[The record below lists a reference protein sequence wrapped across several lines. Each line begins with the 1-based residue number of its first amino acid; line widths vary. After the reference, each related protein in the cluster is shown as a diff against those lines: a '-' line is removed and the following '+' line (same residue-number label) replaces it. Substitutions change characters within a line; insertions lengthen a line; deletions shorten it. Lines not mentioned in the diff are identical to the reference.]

1 MSDDNFDVNIP
12 PIVSELKDG
21 TTIVTDS
28 NDKIDVEK
36 ILRKEFENSALDFNQ
51 QKHTYSRYLGGTE
64 NSTDNSLTLS
74 DIDTYAENPQN
85 NLQNIKKI
93 NSIVKQYVNKDD
105 IIGKINESVQIYTN
119 TQYSLKYPTLITD
132 KNKNKNKLEK
142 IVKPLIESFNAK
154 VDIKNFINVGTS
166 TAFLE
171 GNFISYLRT
180 DPKSGKAVIDFYPL
194 SIIEIT
200 EYNVDG
206 EPAVLF
212 NVNELRSKLRVNSRK
227 KKNGKD
233 IFYDKVDEIV
243 KNNYPKEV
251 YDAYKNNEKYALL
264 NQKRI
269 GVVRINNLGGLYGL
283 TPIFKALKPALML
296 ENIENADETIVRVR
310 AKKIVHQK
318 LRKEVSGTDYAKQ
331 ALTEMAYAHTNL
343 VNAWKNKTVL
353 VTTPWYVESI
363 SYISDNTPLTDTDT
377 LKAYRSRV
385 FNALGINFMDTEAN
399 LNLSNVS
406 VKDLMKTIDKIAESL
421 SAVINKY
428 YKLLLEE
435 NNIDITFAPEI
446 QIASSETLSI
456 EMRKTL
462 AEFLFTKLGASY
474 DTSYNILGIS
484 DANTEAIKRTT
495 EKEQGYDEVFIPHAN
510 YFTTTTNNDG
520 TNTNNTNNTIKEDN
534 NGGRPKSKV
543 ETKKQKYDSVRN
555 ESKVE

>member
-1 MSDDNFDVNIP
+1 MSDNNFEVNCP
-12 PIVSELKDG
+12 PMVSNLDDG
-21 TTIVTDS
+21 TIIVTDT
-28 NDKIDVEK
+28 NDKVDVEK
-36 ILRKEFENSALDFNQ
+36 ILKRQFENSALDFD
-51 QKHTYSRYLGGTE
+51 QKQHTYSRYLGGE
-64 NSTDNSLTLS
+64 DNSFNNSLTLS
-74 DIDTYAENPQN
+74 DIDSYADNPQN
-85 NLQNIKKI
+85 SLENIKKI

-105 IIGKINESVQIYTN
+105 IIGKVNESVQIYTN
-119 TQYSLKYPTLITD
+119 TQYSLRYPTLIND

-142 IVKPLIESFNAK
+142 IVKPLIKSFNDK

-233 IFYDKVDEIV
+233 IFYDKVNEIV

-264 NQKRI
+264 DQKRI

-385 FNALGINFMDTEAN
+385 FNALGINFMDTEAS

-462 AEFLFTKLGASY
+462 AEFLYSKLGASF
-474 DTSYNILGIS
+474 DTCYNILGIS

-495 EKEQGYDEVFIPHAN
+495 EKEQGYDEVFMPHAN

-520 TNTNNTNNTIKEDN
+520 TTTNNTNNTVKEDN